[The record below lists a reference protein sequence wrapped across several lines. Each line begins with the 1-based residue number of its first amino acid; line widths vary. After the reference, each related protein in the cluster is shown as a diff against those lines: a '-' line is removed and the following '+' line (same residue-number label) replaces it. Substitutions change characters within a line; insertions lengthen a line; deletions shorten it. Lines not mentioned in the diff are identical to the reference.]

1 MNKKLEMT
9 CNAPAETMVMMM
21 MMLVMTTMM
30 MLVMMMTETH
40 RAFPPQY
47 IICIQLLDSPRK
59 GGFFVG
65 RHGSM

>member
-1 MNKKLEMT
+1 
-9 CNAPAETMVMMM
+9 MVMMM

-47 IICIQLLDSPRK
+47 VYHLYSIIGLTTERWIFL
-59 GGFFVG
+59 
-65 RHGSM
+65 